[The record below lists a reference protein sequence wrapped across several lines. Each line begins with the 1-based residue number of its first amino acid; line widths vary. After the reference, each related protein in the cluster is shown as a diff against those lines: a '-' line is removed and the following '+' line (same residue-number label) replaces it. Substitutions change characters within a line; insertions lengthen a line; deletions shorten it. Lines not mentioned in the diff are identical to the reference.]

1 MNRHG
6 SVRLA
11 WSCSCG
17 VLVAIMIWF
26 VSRSGPLLTPDS
38 MSYVGAAHA
47 LAEQGQLRVPVGT
60 WDAADSTMVL
70 KQFPPG
76 YPALLAVALHAGV
89 TSATVVRALN
99 AAAAFALVALT
110 VWLCGAATN
119 DSWPVRLAA
128 PLMIVAVRAM
138 PTALASA
145 WSEPLFL
152 VAVVITLLLMV
163 RYPAQSWTYG
173 TSAALG
179 NAVRYAGVSLL
190 LSAVTWAMWEA
201 YTRQAASL
209 EANAS
214 RVGAAHAVRRQRIA
228 QAIRAAA
235 IAVTP
240 GALFNAWWLWRA
252 RHFGVQT
259 PVATVAWM
267 GNLLAASGEGIRT
280 VSAQLVPLSTRLTAW
295 VRVDVAC
302 VLLVGVAALIANAL
316 RRTRHVSASAVP
328 VQNRATRT
336 IAAALTIAVSYA
348 AMLVYARLFVGGN
361 IPLDDRLLAPLV
373 LMGGIATL
381 IALYTWSRQATRV
394 VRRVTAVAFACWI
407 AAAAWQSFADARSLL
422 DDRDDYGSDY
432 WTDTPAAVWLRTNG
446 RTHALFSNDP
456 VATYFITG
464 RPSRMVP
471 NTFRATTASDFL
483 ERLRATDGVLIEY
496 SMPLEDMVDARELA
510 RQTGLCIVVT
520 SEVGTVWRA
529 PTGPMKLCVTGAGSV
544 RSPEVPSPSAPTLPA
559 PGRKSP

>member
-11 WSCSCG
+11 WSCICG
-17 VLVAIMIWF
+17 VLVAITIWF

-47 LAEQGQLRVPVGT
+47 LAEQRQLRVPVGT

-76 YPALLAVALHAGV
+76 YPALLAAALHAGV
-89 TSATVVRALN
+89 TSASVVRALN
-99 AAAAFALVALT
+99 AAAAFALVALG
-110 VWLCGAATN
+110 VWLCSAATN

-128 PLMIVAVRAM
+128 PVMILAVRAM

-152 VAVVITLLLMV
+152 VAVVTTLLLMV
-163 RYPAQSWTYG
+163 RYPAKSWTYG
-173 TSAALG
+173 TTAALG

-190 LSAVTWAMWEA
+190 LSAVTWAMWEV
-201 YTRQAASL
+201 YTRQASL
-209 EANAS
+209 ETDAS
-214 RVGAAHAVRRQRIA
+214 RVGAAHVVRRQRIA
-228 QAIRAAA
+228 QAIGAAV

-240 GALFNAWWLWRA
+240 GALFNGWWLWRA

-259 PVATVAWM
+259 PVATTAWT
-267 GNLLAASGEGIRT
+267 GNLPAAVGEGIRT
-280 VSAQLVPLSTRLTAW
+280 VSAQLVPLSTALTAW

-302 VLLVGVAALIANAL
+302 VLLVGVAALIVQAL
-316 RRTRHVSASAVP
+316 RRTRRASASAVP
-328 VQNRATRT
+328 AHNCAPRT
-336 IAAALTIAVSYA
+336 ILAALTIAVSYA
-348 AMLVYARLFVGGN
+348 GMLVYARLFVGGS
-361 IPLDDRLLAPLV
+361 IPFDDRLLAPLV

-381 IALYTWSRQATRV
+381 IALHIWSRQATRAA
-394 VRRVTAVAFACWI
+394 RRGTAAAFACWI
-407 AAAAWQSFADARSLL
+407 AAAAWQSFADVRSLL

-471 NTFRATTASDFL
+471 NTFRSTTASDFL
-483 ERLRATDGVLIEY
+483 ERLRASGGVLIEY

-520 SEVGTVWRA
+520 SEVGTVWRV
-529 PTGPMKLCVTGAGSV
+529 PTGPMELCTTGADSV